1 MKFSMAGKVR
11 GYVNVFAL
19 SYRQP
24 GPQRC
29 PKAYRKVPRATL
41 IAKGISHHPR
51 GLRADVLIAPYGLPM
66 YRCYIAEW
74 TVETGLAQAPYPS
87 LDRGLLFSLAILCI
101 EISKMGTKLLLLRDG
116 LEEQMNEWRKHIAD
130 QDR

>member
-1 MKFSMAGKVR
+1 
-11 GYVNVFAL
+11 
-19 SYRQP
+19 
-24 GPQRC
+24 
-29 PKAYRKVPRATL
+29 
-41 IAKGISHHPR
+41 
-51 GLRADVLIAPYGLPM
+51 M

-116 LEEQMNEWRKHIAD
+116 LEEQMNEWRRQRLLWRLCGCVSGWGGPLLCRAKSSGKESSEQRDIRGLRSPLQEAPLSSPG
-130 QDR
+130 RSAWAMRKGL